1 MTTPHPGYTPLIRPP
16 AEIDGPALWFAFRE
30 SEIAVLHGNLDGS
43 ATPLPMSA
51 DLADIGLV
59 ADTQHYLG
67 LYDGQHCYA
76 VELVAESPLP
86 AGLKLQGLRSLFGS
100 LDEGLAVLAGRAF
113 QIKEWD
119 RNHRFCGRCGAPTLQ
134 RGDERARVCAACRR
148 TSYPPVTPAIMVL
161 VLKGRELLLARRVG
175 AEATRYAA
183 LAGFVEPGEQ
193 LEDTAHREVREEV
206 GIEID
211 DLRYFGSQPWPFPH
225 SLMVAFTAQ
234 YAGGELRPDGV
245 EIGEAKWFDAAEVLK
260 RPYTPSIGWR
270 LINTVAG
277 RLARG
282 EMA

>member
-1 MTTPHPGYTPLIRPP
+1 MTQPGPSYLPLLRPP
-16 AEIDGPALWFAFRE
+16 AEFDGPALWFAFRE
-30 SEIAVLHGNLDGS
+30 GEIAVIQGVDGM
-43 ATPLPMSA
+43 PLPVCTE
-51 DLADIGLV
+51 LTEIGLV

-67 LYDGQHCYA
+67 LYGEQHCYA
-76 VELVAESPLP
+76 VELALDAPLP
-86 AGLKLQGLRSLFGS
+86 ANLKLQGLRSLFGK

-113 QIKEWD
+113 QIKDWD
-119 RNHRFCGRCGAPTLQ
+119 RNHRFCGRCGTPTVQ

-161 VLKGRELLLARRVG
+161 VLRGRELLLARRVG
-175 AEATRYAA
+175 ADATRYAA

-234 YAGGELRPDGV
+234 YAGGDLRPDGV
-245 EIGEAKWFDAAEVLK
+245 EIGEAKWFSAADVLK

-282 EMA
+282 EEV